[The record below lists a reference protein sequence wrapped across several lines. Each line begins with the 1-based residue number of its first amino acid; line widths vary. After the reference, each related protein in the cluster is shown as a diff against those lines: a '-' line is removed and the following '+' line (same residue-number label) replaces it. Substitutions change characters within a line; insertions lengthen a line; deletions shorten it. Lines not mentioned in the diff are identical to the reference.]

1 MVLWVKN
8 LTAVAL
14 DVWVQCLAQYIEL
27 KDSCCHMCDVGDS
40 CSSDSVPGQ
49 GIALCH
55 GCGHLKKKKKHVLF
69 LLLFWPYLWHARNC
83 TCTIVATCSDNGEF
97 LTCCPTKEF
106 QEKNE

>member
-55 GCGHLKKKKKHVLF
+55 GCGHLKKKETCFVFVVVLA
-69 LLLFWPYLWHARNC
+69 LS
-83 TCTIVATCSDNGEF
+83 VAC
-97 LTCCPTKEF
+97 
-106 QEKNE
+106 QELHLHHSGNLQ